1 MKTFNQFIVE
11 SDDALNR
18 LNHRRQVAKDKN
30 KSGVQSF
37 KQRSAERM
45 MDNKQKNIKMQQEYK
60 KKQKQMKRMK
70 RGASKLFL

>member
-18 LNHRRQVAKDKN
+18 LNHRRQVAKDKS

-37 KQRSAERM
+37 KKKSSQRM
-45 MDNKQKNIKMQQEYK
+45 IDNKRKNIKTQQKYNR
-60 KKQKQMKRMK
+60 KQKQLKR
-70 RGASKLFL
+70 